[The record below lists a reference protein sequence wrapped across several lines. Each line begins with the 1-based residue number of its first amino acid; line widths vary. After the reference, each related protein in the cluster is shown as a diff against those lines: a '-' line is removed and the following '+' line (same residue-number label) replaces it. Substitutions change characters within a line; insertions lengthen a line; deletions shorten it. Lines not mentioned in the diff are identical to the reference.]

1 MWELG
6 WALWPVRS
14 REQERRDAAQASSL
28 KDELN
33 SSLGGAWGG
42 GPACGHQVPG
52 SSLHMRAL
60 FPPCHPLPP
69 AQPVFLAGLLCMCVC
84 IGVCVCVRVRA
95 RAVCVPACGLETS
108 CYQAWGTQESYCS
121 GRRPAGL
128 GCGDL
133 WSLF

>member
-14 REQERRDAAQASSL
+14 GEQERRDAAQASSL

-33 SSLGGAWGG
+33 SSLEGAWGGG

-84 IGVCVCVRVRA
+84 A
-95 RAVCVPACGLETS
+95 
-108 CYQAWGTQESYCS
+108 
-121 GRRPAGL
+121 
-128 GCGDL
+128 
-133 WSLF
+133 